1 MTKQLTLGLGLGV
14 IGVYMA
20 AVAQGPLYDKVI
32 VDLPYPVTI
41 NNQRLEPGEYVIR
54 EMQSA
59 AKTRVLQI
67 FKDGGTTFETSAMT
81 IPTLDN
87 NTPEDTKV
95 VLHKVGNNEYYF
107 DKIWIQG
114 KNYGYEF
121 VLPEEVRNRQR
132 ESSTVAGRFVPMN
145 QQSTT
150 SSTTTPADTA
160 ATTGTAAARSTV
172 NDSTT
177 ASNQTTTGTSTPG
190 FAQSTEN
197 NRFTTSDSADNNS
210 RATSNDLTAQNRT
223 TGSDAAQ
230 QATTPRSTA
239 SDAAAQQSTP
249 RSTPRMTSSDAAS
262 QTAAE
267 QRTLSGIT
275 PADANQT
282 TTGSRTAGTLPSTAG
297 NWMALLLCGSALTSL
312 GYAVS
317 RRS

>member
-1 MTKQLTLGLGLGV
+1 
-14 IGVYMA
+14 MA

-41 NNQRLEPGEYVIR
+41 NHQRLEPGEYTIR

-95 VLHKVGNNEYYF
+95 VLHKVGDNEYYF

-121 VLPEEVRNRQR
+121 VLPEEVRNRQH

-145 QQSTT
+145 QQTSTT

-160 ATTGTAAARSTV
+160 ASRSTV

-177 ASNQTTTGTSTPG
+177 ASNRTTTGTSTPG

-197 NRFTTSDSADNNS
+197 NRFTTSDSADAAN
-210 RATSNDLTAQNRT
+210 RRTTSTDLTAQNRT

-230 QATTPRSTA
+230 HATTPRSTA

-262 QTAAE
+262 QSTTTGANTAGE
-267 QRTLSGIT
+267 NRSLSGRT
-275 PADANQT
+275 PADADQAT
-282 TTGSRTAGTLPSTAG
+282 TTGSRTAGNTLPSTAG